1 MKIKKLKKLMKNHC
15 AWEVITRKCG
25 SLENPHL
32 KTNDHTASV
41 CVMEI

>member
-15 AWEVITRKCG
+15 AREVITGKRG
-25 SLENPHL
+25 SLENPSW